1 MADTQIDELR
11 LDITVE
17 DKTSGE
23 SSDKK
28 VKNLATAI
36 SRLNKNLQS
45 FDNAKFT
52 KVFENMSKGL
62 DPFVKKIEKV
72 SNALASLATIVS
84 KGGLDK
90 AVKEVSGKVPEL
102 KTETVSDNG
111 KKAEPVKAIQG
122 KAESLDIENKLRIL
136 NALLI
141 EMQKIQKEA
150 SVSADKFFGK
160 LMNKSEKTELR
171 ILNLKQQISK
181 LKESLGTQKEQY
193 ISTLMNGGDV
203 TGIQEKARKTSSEM
217 HKLQKQL
224 DKLNGTVTKTKRPL
238 GQLLKSFGRIA
249 MYRAVRRTI
258 QEITQAFM
266 ESIDEIAKYNSEFRD
281 TMGGLQSSMAKAK
294 ASIGVAFYQVL
305 ILLEPV
311 ITQIANGVANLANSL
326 SKVTANMRG
335 VANYTKIN
343 TEYMKEYQS
352 ATQGTLLAFDTFT
365 TLNAGQGTDYSKMFE
380 TGEDA
385 LDESQFTGTETALK
399 NIFELIQTIG
409 VSIKNVWN
417 GGLKDVLSTILDLTI
432 KITNWFADAIS
443 TIANIDIGNI
453 SLLEAAL
460 WGIVGVLAAI
470 VIKNL
475 AVLASSPITWIVV
488 GIAGVIAALSVL
500 VKNWDTIVKFFE
512 STCKKIG
519 EFFTSLWHGIANGF
533 AKIINGIVNTFV
545 AWVNILIDGVNA
557 LLKPINKVGKAVGA
571 SENFAQIPHWDY
583 KMNWKPYANGGMFE
597 GAGTMYTLAG
607 ENGAE
612 IVAQGSQGT
621 GVANVEQIAEAEYRG
636 TLRALYE
643 YGAAQNGGMAINLDM
658 NKLGTA
664 VASNVG
670 FRNEANRRNAGLNW
684 K

>member
-36 SRLNKNLQS
+36 SRLNKNLQA

-52 KVFENMSKGL
+52 KVFDNMSKGL

-102 KTETVSDNG
+102 KTETTSDSG
-111 KKAEPVKAIQG
+111 RKSEPVQAVQGQAEELQETTNKAKSLGSSI
-122 KAESLDIENKLRIL
+122 LDITNKADILRKKLEMI
-136 NALLI
+136 NA
-141 EMQKIQKEA
+141 EMQK
-150 SVSADKFFGK
+150 SG
-160 LMNKSEKTELR
+160 LSEKQLVQ
-171 ILNLKQQISK
+171 LKSQQLS
-181 LKESLGTQKEQY
+181 
-193 ISTLMNGGDV
+193 
-203 TGIQEKARKTSSEM
+203 IQEQIAKAEGK
-217 HKLQKQL
+217 KPK
-224 DKLNGTVTKTKRPL
+224 VPL
-238 GQLLKSFGRIA
+238 SNLLKSFGRIA

-266 ESIDEIAKYNSEFRD
+266 ESIDGIARYNDEFRD
-281 TMGGLQSSMAKAK
+281 TMGGLQT
-294 ASIGVAFYQVL
+294 SIDKLKVSAGVGFYQVL
-305 ILLEPV
+305 ILIEPL
-311 ITQIANGVANLANSL
+311 IEQISNGIVALANSL
-326 SKVTANMRG
+326 SKVSAQMRG
-335 VANYTKIN
+335 AAQYTKIN
-343 TEYMKEYQS
+343 TDYMKKYKS
-352 ATQGTLLAFDTFT
+352 ALDGTLLSFDTFT
-365 TLNAGQGTDYSKMFE
+365 TLGKGGGIDFSQILETVDTSLDKEKWSDLDVTISGLVSAFQGIWKV
-380 TGEDA
+380 
-385 LDESQFTGTETALK
+385 LK
-399 NIFELIQTIG
+399 VIIEG
-409 VSIKNVWN
+409 VGKLVKW
-417 GGLKDVLSTILDLTI
+417 LSD
-432 KITNWFADAIS
+432 
-443 TIANIDIGNI
+443 
-453 SLLEAAL
+453 
-460 WGIVGVLAAI
+460 
-470 VIKNL
+470 KNL
-475 AVLASSPITWIVV
+475 LTPAVYAFLGILLAIKSPFALLIT
-488 GIAGVIAALSVL
+488 GIATLIGGWEQMSTTAKVLIPIIAALAAVL
-500 VKNWDTIVKFFE
+500 TGLAVAKAAAAA
-512 STCKKIG
+512 
-519 EFFTSLWHGIANGF
+519 GIAAPVMAGIT
-533 AKIINGIVNTFV
+533 AAAIAAGVALTAGSIIALKAYKDGGIMDTSSF
-545 AWVNILIDGVNA
+545 
-557 LLKPINKVGKAVGA
+557 K
-571 SENFAQIPHWDY
+571 
-583 KMNWKPYANGGMFE
+583 
-597 GAGTMYTLAG
+597 GAGTMYALAG

>member
-102 KTETVSDNG
+102 KTETYSD
-111 KKAEPVKAIQG
+111 
-122 KAESLDIENKLRIL
+122 SDR
-136 NALLI
+136 
-141 EMQKIQKEA
+141 
-150 SVSADKFFGK
+150 
-160 LMNKSEKTELR
+160 KSEPAQAMQGQAQELNN
-171 ILNLKQQISK
+171 IK
-181 LKESLGTQKEQY
+181 
-193 ISTLMNGGDV
+193 
-203 TGIQEKARKTSSEM
+203 
-217 HKLQKQL
+217 KQL
-224 DKLNGTVTKTKRPL
+224 NGINKELDKTAKKSDKAKTPL
-238 GQLLKSFGRIA
+238 GKLLKSFGRIA
-249 MYRAVRRTI
+249 MYRVVRRTI

-305 ILLEPV
+305 IMLEPV
-311 ITQIANGVANLANSL
+311 ITQIANGIANLSNSL
-326 SKVTANMRG
+326 AKVTANMRG
-335 VANYTKIN
+335 VATYTKIN

-365 TLNAGQGTDYSKMFE
+365 TLSAGQGTDYSKMFE
-380 TGEDA
+380 PGEDA
-385 LDESQFTGTETALK
+385 LDESKFSDTEKTLS
-399 NIFELIQTIG
+399 NIFSRIKEIIG
-409 VSIKNVWN
+409 LVGSLWKAIEP
-417 GGLKDVLSTILDLTI
+417 ILDPIINDLLPAMTGLLEPIVEIATTIIEMLSPAIESIIKVVSGVITQISGVFKIISGLI
-432 KITNWFADAIS
+432 KILTGDFEGA
-443 TIANIDIGNI
+443 
-453 SLLEAAL
+453 
-460 WGIVGVLAAI
+460 
-470 VIKNL
+470 
-475 AVLASSPITWIVV
+475 
-488 GIAGVIAALSVL
+488 
-500 VKNWDTIVKFFE
+500 WD
-512 STCKKIG
+512 SIG
-519 EFFTSLWHGIANGF
+519 EGFTDMVNGIANMFIGLGKF
-533 AKIINGIVNTFV
+533 IIDALNLLFVKSNPLFWILKAFGIDVGEQISSWNADWSAKAWNPINSYATGGAFSSADMFYANENGRTELVTSTNTGGGAV
-545 AWVNILIDGVNA
+545 MTIDMWAQISEMSVYNA
-557 LLKPINKVGKAVGA
+557 LAK
-571 SENFAQIPHWDY
+571 
-583 KMNWKPYANGGMFE
+583 
-597 GAGTMYTLAG
+597 
-607 ENGAE
+607 
-612 IVAQGSQGT
+612 
-621 GVANVEQIAEAEYRG
+621 
-636 TLRALYE
+636 